1 MKEDAIKFYKEQ
13 SKQGEISIAEI
24 ALKFGVTEKTVLSWL
39 RVTIKEDAI
48 KYFNE
53 QSKYRKVP
61 IKEIAAK
68 FFVTERTISTW
79 LKPYSQK
86 AKETRIGQIQRL
98 YYEEKRTQ
106 EEIAQILG
114 VSNKY
119 VHTVLSLKPRKL
131 EKEKLNRKEET
142 KKRNREYNTNY
153 KRNNISESERL
164 RRVEN
169 KRRAAE
175 DAVVMNILKKNQE
188 ANAISM
194 SIKSKITDDQIV
206 ENNIQEYNCVPKRN
220 GNGYVLVLRDEIR
233 QMRPSDLPE
242 RVNANKCVN
251 LNIKTYHEDK

>member
-13 SKQGEISIAEI
+13 SKYRKVPIREI
-24 ALKFGVTEKTVLSWL
+24 AQKFGVTE
-39 RVTIKEDAI
+39 
-48 KYFNE
+48 
-53 QSKYRKVP
+53 
-61 IKEIAAK
+61 
-68 FFVTERTISTW
+68 RTINNW
-79 LKPYSQK
+79 LKPYKQK
-86 AKETRIGQIQRL
+86 AKETRIDQIQRF

-119 VHTVLSLKPRKL
+119 VHSVLALQPRKL
-131 EKEKLNRKEET
+131 EQEKINRKEET

-153 KRNNISESERL
+153 KRNNMSESQRL
-164 RRVEN
+164 KREEN

-175 DAVVMNILKKNQE
+175 DAIIMNILKKNQE

-233 QMRPSDLPE
+233 RMRPNDLPE
-242 RVNANKCVN
+242 RINASKGINV
-251 LNIKTYHEDK
+251 NIKTYHEDR